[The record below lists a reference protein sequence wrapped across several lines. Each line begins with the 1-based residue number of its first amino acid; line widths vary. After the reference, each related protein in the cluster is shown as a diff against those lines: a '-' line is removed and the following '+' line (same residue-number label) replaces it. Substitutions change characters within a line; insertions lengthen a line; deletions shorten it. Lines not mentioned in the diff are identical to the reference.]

1 MSLRR
6 SYTGAAAAL
15 AIAGIML
22 GASGPAPALADSRA
36 LGVRGAA
43 VEAAAVAEVPDTA
56 EPGAGERRDGPETWE
71 VQPGDTLTGLARRF
85 GLEVERLRQWNRLP
99 DDRIRIGQKLRLG
112 PGNGPVTGAV
122 SEVYRVEPGDTLS
135 GIASRSGYT
144 IEQILSWNVDLDPD
158 RIRAGRMLQ
167 IGEGRRRTTYTV
179 RSGDSLSA
187 IAVRYG
193 VSVSELKR
201 WNARVERGWLHVG
214 DVLTIYTEL
223 PASYSES
230 IGLPNSGRLKNAYR
244 LPRSLAYVIRDPDR
258 AWCTEETARA
268 MASAFE
274 AVRRSFR
281 GTPRVM
287 VHDLSH
293 RQGGWMKGHHSH
305 QSGRDADIA
314 YYARDCGLRPCAF
327 RNLTASGLDARRQW
341 ALLRYWLRRSL
352 VEAVFVDYG
361 LQKPLYRL
369 ARQQGATR
377 EQLERWFQYPRGPS
391 HPGGIVRHFPKHA
404 DHLHVRFACHH
415 TDPGCKSLRPLLVPP
430 RAPSGSSE
438 PRARVSPNGSRGT
451 GSR

>member
-1 MSLRR
+1 MSLLR
-6 SYTGAAAAL
+6 SHKGALVALVAAA
-15 AIAGIML
+15 ML
-22 GASGPAPALADSRA
+22 GLLCSAPVVADSRS

-43 VEAAAVAEVPDTA
+43 VEAVAVDKV
-56 EPGAGERRDGPETWE
+56 PGAAKKEARQRPRVPESWK
-71 VQPGDTLTGLARRF
+71 VQPGDTLIGLARRF
-85 GLEVERLRQWNRLP
+85 GLDLERIRQWNRLP

-112 PGNGPVTGAV
+112 PGNGPVTAAASGT
-122 SEVYRVEPGDTLS
+122 YRVKPGDTLS

-144 IEQILSWNVDLDPD
+144 IEQILSWNADLDPD
-158 RIRAGRMLQ
+158 RILAGRLLKM
-167 IGEGRRRTTYTV
+167 GKGRRTTYTV
-179 RSGDSLSA
+179 QPGDSLSA

-201 WNARVERGWLHVG
+201 WNARVERSWLHVG

-230 IGLPNSGRLKNAYR
+230 IGLPNQGRLKNAYR
-244 LPRSLAYVIRDPDR
+244 LPRSRAYMVRDRER
-258 AWCTEETARA
+258 AWCTEETAQA
-268 MASAFE
+268 ITSAFE
-274 AVRRSFR
+274 MVQRSFR

-314 YYARDCGLRPCAF
+314 YFARDCGLKPCAF
-327 RNLTASGLDARRQW
+327 RDLTPSGLDAKRQW
-341 ALLRYWLRRSL
+341 ALLRYWLRRNL
-352 VEAVFVDYG
+352 VEAIFVDYQ

-377 EQLERWFQYPRGPS
+377 EQLERWFQYPRGRGP
-391 HPGGIVRHFPKHA
+391 PGGIVRHFPKHA

-415 TDPGCKSLRPLLVPP
+415 TDPECKSLRPLLVPARIEQP
-430 RAPSGSSE
+430 KIAP
-438 PRARVSPNGSRGT
+438 
-451 GSR
+451 